1 MNMQMDPFPDQ
12 QAGSGPRRTGRAVWA
27 GAAGL
32 ILVLGGFW
40 YWGHA
45 GQSAGEGRR
54 MLAPSVEVA
63 KVTRSTMPVVERTIG
78 TVVANSTV
86 LVNTR
91 VQGQLVQAFFKE
103 GQMVKKGDLLF
114 QIDPRPYQATY
125 DNARASLASAKAKA
139 DRYRNLLRQNAISP
153 QDADDAEAAYL
164 EAKATAESA
173 HLNLEFTR
181 IHSPVNG
188 KTGPI
193 LIQPGNMVAAST
205 ASTNATPLVQIN
217 EIQPVKVSF
226 FLPQSDLP
234 RIQARQRGKGLT
246 ATIHIEGGGGKT
258 ISAPVDFIGN
268 AVTGTTGTIELRATF
283 PNADMALVPGQL
295 VDVVV
300 ELDSIPDAIIVPHE
314 AVNEGPDGPY
324 VYAVQDTRAMMRPV
338 KVLFDNSKTAAVEGA
353 LKTGEQVVTDGQLR
367 IVPGAAVAVE
377 STYDGGG
384 NTNTDTNT
392 NTNPTANSGAD
403 ASTATRARKREAS

>member
-12 QAGSGPRRTGRAVWA
+12 QAGGAPHRTGRMVWA
-27 GAAGL
+27 GVAGL
-32 ILVLGGFW
+32 ILILGAFW
-40 YWGHA
+40 YWNRDDQGA
-45 GQSAGEGRR
+45 SRGARA
-54 MLAPSVEVA
+54 LAPSVEVA
-63 KVTRSTMPVVERTIG
+63 KVTQATMPVIERTIG

-153 QDADDAEAAYL
+153 QDADDAQAAYL

-246 ATIHIEGGGGKT
+246 ATIQVEGSNKT
-258 ISAPVDFIGN
+258 VSAPVDFIGN

-283 PNADMALVPGQL
+283 PNTDMTLVPGQL

-300 ELDSIPDAIIVPHE
+300 ELDSIPGATIVPHE
-314 AVNEGPDGPY
+314 AVNEGPDGAY
-324 VYAVQDTRAMMRPV
+324 VYAVQDGRAVMRPV
-338 KVLFDNSKTAAVEGA
+338 KVLFDNSKTAAVDGA

-367 IVPGAAVAVE
+367 IVPGTAVSVD
-377 STYDGGG
+377 SSFGGQNGPG
-384 NTNTDTNT
+384 N
-392 NTNPTANSGAD
+392 GAD
-403 ASTATRARKREAS
+403 ASAKTQGRKREAS